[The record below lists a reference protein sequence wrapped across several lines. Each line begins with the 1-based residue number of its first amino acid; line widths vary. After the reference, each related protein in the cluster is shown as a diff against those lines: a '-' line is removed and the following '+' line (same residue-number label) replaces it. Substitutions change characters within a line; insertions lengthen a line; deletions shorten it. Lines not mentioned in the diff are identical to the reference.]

1 MKTTNYALAKQVKKQ
16 LDSLK
21 PTKTIKP
28 VIQGSLPLTI
38 DNYEI
43 GINKLFT
50 NSTAASAKDG
60 WFFDRSTMIAYHRN
74 KLT

>member
-16 LDSLK
+16 SIT
-21 PTKTIKP
+21 PPKTIKP
-28 VIQGSLPLTI
+28 VIQGSLPLKV
-38 DNYEI
+38 DDYEI

-50 NSTAASAKDG
+50 NSTAVIAKDG
-60 WFFDRSTMIAYHRN
+60 WFIDRLTMIAYHRN

>member
-1 MKTTNYALAKQVKKQ
+1 MKTTNYSLAKQVKKQ
-16 LDSLK
+16 LNE

-28 VIQGSLPLTI
+28 VIQGSLPLKI
-38 DNYEI
+38 DEYEI
-43 GINKLFT
+43 CINKLFT

-60 WFFDRSTMIAYHRN
+60 WFIDRSTMIAYHRN